1 MFLLLCVFTDS
12 ICGVLFSPGLCHVL
26 DQYFSSGAYVFP
38 QRIPRALD
46 LEKALL
52 CGFAFTSIRPL
63 YSNVSLELMVTVL
76 SRLGFSQPTQKLETQ
91 HSELFEVKPIVF
103 VGFKHFFPL
112 QKPGRSISS
121 SFLSLCVAEWIFS
134 SSPHPSI

>member
-1 MFLLLCVFTDS
+1 MFLLLYVFTDS

-26 DQYFSSGAYVFP
+26 DQYFSSGAYFFP

-52 CGFAFTSIRPL
+52 CSFAFTSIKPL

-91 HSELFEVKPIVF
+91 HSELFEVKAHSFCGLQAFFSPPETRQ
-103 VGFKHFFPL
+103 KHV
-112 QKPGRSISS
+112 II
-121 SFLSLCVAEWIFS
+121 LCS
-134 SSPHPSI
+134 